1 MNIPVITEHDLLKK
15 ITSQTNPFF
24 EEYHAFYSSWFG
36 GIIKNPAMMLVP
48 VDDHMVHRGDGV
60 FEAMKAVNRSVY
72 LMNEHMERLFK
83 SADKIA
89 LNLSFDADHVKTVVL
104 ETLRAANQNE
114 AVIRIFLSRGPGDF
128 SVNPYDPCSSQLY
141 VVVTSLKPPVPE
153 KYINGVTVGK
163 SKIPVKLSWMAQ
175 VKSCNYLP
183 NVLMKKE
190 AVDRG
195 FDYVIGIDDAGTIT
209 ESATENIMIIDQ
221 DERIIHPPLNN
232 ILKGTT
238 MIRACELAREHGMK
252 TAIKLISVDDL
263 QQAREVIITGTTLNV
278 LPVIKFEETLI
289 SNGQPGKIARKLNEW
304 MIRDIEGGVRS
315 IPF

>member
-1 MNIPVITEHDLLKK
+1 MNIPVIAEHDLLKK
-15 ITSQTNPFF
+15 IISQKNPFF

-36 GIIKNPAMMLVP
+36 GIIKNPSMMLVP
-48 VDDHMVHRGDGV
+48 LDDHMVHRGDGV
-60 FEAMKAVNRSVY
+60 FEAMKAVNRAVY
-72 LMNEHMERLFK
+72 LMNEHLERLFK

-128 SVNPYDPCSSQLY
+128 SVNPYDPLAPQLY
-141 VVVTSLKPPVPE
+141 VVITSLKPPAPE
-153 KYINGVTVGK
+153 KYTKGVTVGK
-163 SKIPVKLSWMAQ
+163 SSIPVKSSWMAQ

-190 AVDRG
+190 AVDRKLDFVVG
-195 FDYVIGIDDAGTIT
+195 VNKADMIT
-209 ESATENIMIIDQ
+209 ESATENIMIVDK
-221 DERIIHPPLNN
+221 DENIVHPPLNN

-238 MIRACELAREHGMK
+238 MVRACELARENGMK
-252 TAIKLISVDDL
+252 TEIKHISIKDL
-263 QQAREVIITGTTLNV
+263 QQAREVMITGTTLNV
-278 LPVIKFEETLI
+278 LPVIKFEETI
-289 SNGQPGKIARKLNEW
+289 FSNGQPGNIARKLNEW
-304 MIRDIEGGVRS
+304 MIADIQGGSHS